1 MKADNS
7 EEEKAAD
14 LSNQDN
20 KKGGDNKSKTAK
32 KGKDSLEHAQLPL
45 LVEFIF
51 TFSLIFLLLSDLLIV
66 AISFISGANLLDIA
80 IRTVVTTLVLGVLLW
95 LLSGKL
101 SKGALEAA
109 YSSMF
114 TEEKNSSP
122 IDIDSIENNRVE
134 A

>member
-1 MKADNS
+1 MKAEKS

-14 LSNQDN
+14 LSNQEN
-20 KKGGDNKSKTAK
+20 KKDGDKKSKAAK
-32 KGKDSLEHAQLPL
+32 KGKDSSEHAQLPL
-45 LVEFIF
+45 LVEFVF

-80 IRTVVTTLVLGVLLW
+80 IRTVVTTLVLGALLW
-95 LLSGKL
+95 MLSGKL

-114 TEEKNSSP
+114 KEEKNSSP
-122 IDIDSIENNRVE
+122 NDIDSIENNRVE